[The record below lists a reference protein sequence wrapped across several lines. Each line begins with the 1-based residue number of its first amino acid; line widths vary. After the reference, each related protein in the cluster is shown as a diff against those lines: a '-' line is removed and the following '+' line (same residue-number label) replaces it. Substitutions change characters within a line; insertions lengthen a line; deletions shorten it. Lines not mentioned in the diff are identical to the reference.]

1 MTARTFITRGLRHY
15 RAAYLGV
22 LLGSA
27 LGAMVLLGA
36 LFSGD
41 SVKSTLRQIAEQRTG
56 KTTVVLA
63 GGENFFRASLSNSI
77 PNTAPVLQLR
87 SQVDTPSGRST
98 GQVNLFGVTSTFW
111 SFAPGDATPPALD
124 AKSWAINRELARTL
138 DLKPGDS
145 IVLRLGK
152 PGLASRDA
160 PLSGEPEELITIRGN
175 VAEIREDDT
184 MGRFNLEATQLPAPA
199 VFLPIETL
207 AEAIERSDRANLLL
221 FRDPLSADQATA
233 LVRQSAQLAD
243 YGLSLQDIPLSA
255 ATEIR
260 TDRIFLPT
268 LIEEKLSTLLPTARP
283 VVTYLAN
290 TIAANGKA
298 TPYSMVTGFTP
309 GDDNKRGTGGSPV
322 TSPPTNPSF
331 IPDDLAPDQIL
342 LNSWEAEDLAAKPGD
357 TVTLSYYTLGSG
369 NRLIEKSTDFTVH
382 SIVPLEGAAADK
394 LWMPEFPGIAEADSN
409 ADWTPG
415 LPLDLTRIRPKDET
429 YWDEHRGTP
438 KAFIPYE
445 AARAMWSN
453 RWGNATS
460 LRMPAGE
467 PDLERRILDTL
478 TPADAGLLIRDLGRE
493 SQTAAASPVD
503 IASLFLSMSFFLILA
518 AVALTAMLFRF
529 NVEQRNHESGL
540 LAALGIPPKKI
551 LRWRLLEGLVVVTL
565 GSALGTLLAFAYTR
579 GLLLF
584 LESIW
589 NRGDDRLFRF
599 HAAPTSI
606 AGGLLGFIVLMMIT
620 IWFVTRRQAKRSAS
634 LRLESGTEEV
644 IRHGKSRAR
653 WIAPA
658 AALVGLAALA
668 GSKAMGPQ
676 GAFFLAGFS
685 FLVAGLSLFRNHLA
699 SAAAST
705 VAGAP
710 PAVAGAPPAV
720 AGAPPAVAGAP
731 PAVTGAPPA
740 VTGAPPAVAGASP
753 AVAGASPAVA
763 GAPPAV
769 AGASR
774 SSPFRERL
782 APCLSPARLATLN
795 GARRPTR
802 SLVVVGSL
810 AAGLFL
816 VVSVTAFQKHGGG
829 EWQKRPSGSGGFA
842 FWIETTTAVHR
853 GSNSDSTADILQL
866 GDQRGQLGD
875 ILPFRVGTGDDASCF
890 NLNSVTRPRL
900 LATDTAAL
908 EQRGSFTIKTT
919 APGIESSWKSLRG
932 GDALRAFIDETTLLW
947 VLKKKPGDRIDY
959 TDEQGNSF
967 PIEIAGTLDGTV
979 FQGSFI
985 VDEQRFLERFPS
997 TGGYQLFLADTPG
1010 DLTATR
1016 GILQKSLTDLGATV
1030 TTTSDRLAAF
1040 HSVENTYISIFNVL
1054 GGLGVILGAA
1064 GLGLVTARNLA
1075 ERRNEFTQ
1083 LHQLGI
1089 SRKIIRSLVFR
1100 ETRKFILWAVG
1111 IGLVAAIVSI
1121 LPALPKTGLLVTLG
1135 WIAALAAMFLLTAAS
1150 CAWLAYRKSALF
1162 AAS

>member
-1 MTARTFITRGLRHY
+1 MTALTFILRGLRHY
-15 RAAYLGV
+15 RGAYLGV

-63 GGENFFRASLSNSI
+63 GGENFFRASLSNSLNRSNSI

-98 GQVNLFGVTSTFW
+98 GQVNLFGITPAFW
-111 SFAPGDATPPALD
+111 SFAPGDTTPPALD

-145 IVLRLGK
+145 LVLRLGK

-160 PLSGEPEELITIRGN
+160 PLSGEPEELITVRGT
-175 VAEIREDDT
+175 VAQIREDDA
-184 MGRFNLEATQLPAPA
+184 MGRFNLETTQLPAPA
-199 VFLPIETL
+199 VFLPIEAL

-221 FRDPLSADQATA
+221 FRDPLSADQANA

-268 LIEEKLSTLLPTARP
+268 LIEDKLRTLLPAARP

-290 TIAANGKA
+290 TIAANGKQ
-298 TPYSMVTGFTP
+298 TPYSMVTGIDP
-309 GDDNKRGTGGSPV
+309 AAVD
-322 TSPPTNPSF
+322 F
-331 IPDDLAPDQIL
+331 IPDDLGPDKIL

-357 TVTLSYYTLGSG
+357 KVTVSYYTLGSG

-382 SIVPLEGAAADK
+382 GIVPLEGAAADK
-394 LWMPEFPGIAEADSN
+394 LWMPDFPGIAEADSN

-415 LPLDLTRIRPKDET
+415 LPLDLTRIREKDET
-429 YWDEHRGTP
+429 YWDDHRGTP

-445 AARAMWSN
+445 AARTMWSN

-460 LRMPAGE
+460 LRLRSGDTPV
-467 PDLERRILDTL
+467 PSLERQILDTL
-478 TPADAGLLIRDLGRE
+478 TPADAGLLIRDLAAE

-551 LRWRLLEGLVVVTL
+551 LRWRLLEGLIVVTL

-589 NRGDDRLFRF
+589 NRGGDRLFQF
-599 HAAPTSI
+599 HAAPASI
-606 AGGLLGFIVLMMIT
+606 AGGLLGFIALMMIT
-620 IWFVTRRQAKRSAS
+620 IWFVTRRQARRSAS

-658 AALVGLAALA
+658 AALTGLAALA

-685 FLVAGLSLFRNHLA
+685 FLVAGLATFLAVLNRSRN
-699 SAAAST
+699 
-705 VAGAP
+705 
-710 PAVAGAPPAV
+710 
-720 AGAPPAVAGAP
+720 
-731 PAVTGAPPA
+731 
-740 VTGAPPAVAGASP
+740 SP
-753 AVAGASPAVA
+753 SN
-763 GAPPAV
+763 
-769 AGASR
+769 S
-774 SSPFRERL
+774 
-782 APCLSPARLATLN
+782 LSPARLATLN

-853 GSNSDSTADILQL
+853 GSNSNSTEDILQL
-866 GDQRGQLGD
+866 GDQRNQLGD

-890 NLNSVTRPRL
+890 NLNSVARPRL

-919 APGIESSWKSLRG
+919 APGIEPSWKSLRE

-967 PIEIAGTLDGTV
+967 PVEIAGTLDGTV

-985 VDEQRFLERFPS
+985 VDEQRFLERYPS

-1030 TTTSDRLAAF
+1030 TSTSDRLAAF

-1075 ERRNEFTQ
+1075 ERRSEFTQ

-1100 ETRKFILWAVG
+1100 ETRQFILWAVG

-1135 WIAALAAMFLLTAAS
+1135 WIAALAAMFLVTAAS

>member
-1 MTARTFITRGLRHY
+1 MTAFTFITRGLRHY
-15 RAAYLGV
+15 RSAYLGV

-56 KTTVVLA
+56 ATTLVLA

-98 GQVNLFGVTSTFW
+98 GQVNLFGITPAFW
-111 SFAPGDATPPALD
+111 SFAPGNTTPPALD
-124 AKSWAINRELARTL
+124 TKSWAINRELARTL
-138 DLKPGDS
+138 DLKPGDTL
-145 IVLRLGK
+145 VLRLGK

-160 PLSGEPEELITIRGN
+160 PLSGEPEELITVRGT
-175 VAEIREDDT
+175 VAEIRDDDA

-221 FRDPLSADQATA
+221 FRNPLSADEATA

-268 LIEEKLSTLLPTARP
+268 LIEEKLRTLLPTARP

-290 TIAANGKA
+290 TIAANGKE

-309 GDDNKRGTGGSPV
+309 GDSQKRGAGGSPV
-322 TSPPTNPSF
+322 TSPPTIPSF

-357 TVTLSYYTLGSG
+357 QVTVSYYTLGSG
-369 NRLIEKSTDFTVH
+369 NRLVEKSTTFNVH

-394 LWMPEFPGIAEADSN
+394 LWMPDFPGIAEADNS

-415 LPLDLTRIRPKDET
+415 LPLDLTRIREKDET

-460 LRMPAGE
+460 LRIKKGQPS
-467 PDLERRILDTL
+467 PRILEQQILDTL

-551 LRWRLLEGLVVVTL
+551 LRWRLLEGLIVVTL

-589 NRGDDRLFRF
+589 NRGGDRLFNF
-599 HAAPTSI
+599 NAAPASI
-606 AGGLLGFIVLMMIT
+606 VGGLLGFVVLMMIT
-620 IWFVTRRQAKRSAS
+620 IGFVTRRQAKS
-634 LRLESGTEEV
+634 
-644 IRHGKSRAR
+644 
-653 WIAPA
+653 
-658 AALVGLAALA
+658 
-668 GSKAMGPQ
+668 
-676 GAFFLAGFS
+676 
-685 FLVAGLSLFRNHLA
+685 
-699 SAAAST
+699 
-705 VAGAP
+705 P
-710 PAVAGAPPAV
+710 PACA
-720 AGAPPAVAGAP
+720 
-731 PAVTGAPPA
+731 
-740 VTGAPPAVAGASP
+740 
-753 AVAGASPAVA
+753 
-763 GAPPAV
+763 
-769 AGASR
+769 
-774 SSPFRERL
+774 
-782 APCLSPARLATLN
+782 LSPAPRKSSAT
-795 GARRPTR
+795 A
-802 SLVVVGSL
+802 
-810 AAGLFL
+810 
-816 VVSVTAFQKHGGG
+816 
-829 EWQKRPSGSGGFA
+829 
-842 FWIETTTAVHR
+842 
-853 GSNSDSTADILQL
+853 
-866 GDQRGQLGD
+866 
-875 ILPFRVGTGDDASCF
+875 
-890 NLNSVTRPRL
+890 
-900 LATDTAAL
+900 
-908 EQRGSFTIKTT
+908 
-919 APGIESSWKSLRG
+919 
-932 GDALRAFIDETTLLW
+932 
-947 VLKKKPGDRIDY
+947 
-959 TDEQGNSF
+959 
-967 PIEIAGTLDGTV
+967 
-979 FQGSFI
+979 
-985 VDEQRFLERFPS
+985 
-997 TGGYQLFLADTPG
+997 
-1010 DLTATR
+1010 
-1016 GILQKSLTDLGATV
+1016 
-1030 TTTSDRLAAF
+1030 
-1040 HSVENTYISIFNVL
+1040 
-1054 GGLGVILGAA
+1054 
-1064 GLGLVTARNLA
+1064 NLA
-1075 ERRNEFTQ
+1075 
-1083 LHQLGI
+1083 
-1089 SRKIIRSLVFR
+1089 
-1100 ETRKFILWAVG
+1100 
-1111 IGLVAAIVSI
+1111 
-1121 LPALPKTGLLVTLG
+1121 PAGSPPPPP
-1135 WIAALAAMFLLTAAS
+1135 
-1150 CAWLAYRKSALF
+1150 
-1162 AAS
+1162 

>member
-15 RAAYLGV
+15 RGAYLGV

-63 GGENFFRASLSNSI
+63 GGENFFRASLSHSI

-98 GQVNLFGVTSTFW
+98 GQVNLFGITPAFW
-111 SFAPGDATPPALD
+111 SFAPGDTTPPALE

-145 IVLRLGK
+145 LVLRLGK

-160 PLSGEPEELITIRGN
+160 PLSGEPEELITVRGT
-175 VAEIREDDT
+175 VAQIREDDA

-199 VFLPIETL
+199 VFLPIEAL

-221 FRDPLSADQATA
+221 FRDPLSADQANA

-268 LIEEKLSTLLPTARP
+268 LIEDKLRTLLPTARP

-290 TIAANGKA
+290 TIAANGKQ
-298 TPYSMVTGFTP
+298 TPYSMVTGIDP
-309 GDDNKRGTGGSPV
+309 AAVD
-322 TSPPTNPSF
+322 F
-331 IPDDLAPDQIL
+331 IPDDLGPDKIL
-342 LNSWEAEDLAAKPGD
+342 LNSWEAEDLAAKQGD
-357 TVTLSYYTLGSG
+357 KVTVSYYTLGSG

-382 SIVPLEGAAADK
+382 GIVPLEGAAADK
-394 LWMPEFPGIAEADSN
+394 LWMPDFPGIAEADNS

-415 LPLDLTRIRPKDET
+415 LPLDLTRIREKDET
-429 YWDEHRGTP
+429 YWDDHRGTP

-445 AARAMWSN
+445 AARTMWSN

-460 LRMPAGE
+460 LRLRSGDTPV
-467 PDLERRILDTL
+467 PSLERQILDTL

-551 LRWRLLEGLVVVTL
+551 LRWRLLEGLIVVTL

-589 NRGDDRLFRF
+589 NRGGDRLFRF
-599 HAAPTSI
+599 HAAPASI
-606 AGGLLGFIVLMMIT
+606 IGGLFGFIVLMMIT

-685 FLVAGLSLFRNHLA
+685 FLVAGLATFLGVLNR
-699 SAAAST
+699 
-705 VAGAP
+705 
-710 PAVAGAPPAV
+710 
-720 AGAPPAVAGAP
+720 
-731 PAVTGAPPA
+731 
-740 VTGAPPAVAGASP
+740 
-753 AVAGASPAVA
+753 
-763 GAPPAV
+763 
-769 AGASR
+769 SR
-774 SSPFRERL
+774 SSPSSS
-782 APCLSPARLATLN
+782 LSPARLATLN

-829 EWQKRPSGSGGFA
+829 EWQNRPSGSGGFA

-853 GSNSDSTADILQL
+853 GSNADSTEDILQL

-890 NLNSVTRPRL
+890 NLNSVARPRL

-919 APGIESSWKSLRG
+919 APGIGKSWKSLRE

-967 PIEIAGTLDGTV
+967 PVEIAGTLDGTV

-1075 ERRNEFTQ
+1075 ERRNEFSQ

-1100 ETRKFILWAVG
+1100 ETRQFILWAVG
-1111 IGLVAAIVSI
+1111 IGLAAAIVSI

-1135 WIAALAAMFLLTAAS
+1135 WIAALAALFLLTAAS

-1162 AAS
+1162 ATS

>member
-15 RAAYLGV
+15 RGAYLGV

-98 GQVNLFGVTSTFW
+98 GQVNLFGISPAFW
-111 SFAPGDATPPALD
+111 SFAPGDTTALALD

-145 IVLRLGK
+145 LVLRLGK

-160 PLSGEPEELITIRGN
+160 PLSGEPEELITVRGT
-175 VAEIREDDT
+175 VAQIREDDA

-199 VFLPIETL
+199 VFLPIEAL

-268 LIEEKLSTLLPTARP
+268 LIEDKLRTLLPTARP

-290 TIAANGKA
+290 TIAANGKQ
-298 TPYSMVTGFTP
+298 TPYSMVTGIDP
-309 GDDNKRGTGGSPV
+309 AAVD
-322 TSPPTNPSF
+322 F
-331 IPDDLAPDQIL
+331 IPDDLGPDKIL

-357 TVTLSYYTLGSG
+357 KVTVSYYTLGSG

-382 SIVPLEGAAADK
+382 GIVPLEGAAADK
-394 LWMPEFPGIAEADSN
+394 LWMPDFPGIAEADNS

-415 LPLDLTRIRPKDET
+415 LPLDLTRIREKDET
-429 YWDEHRGTP
+429 YWDDHRGTP

-445 AARAMWSN
+445 AARTMWSN
-453 RWGNATS
+453 RWGSATS
-460 LRMPAGE
+460 LRLRSGDTPVPA
-467 PDLERRILDTL
+467 LEKQILDTL

-540 LAALGIPPKKI
+540 LAALGIPPRKI
-551 LRWRLLEGLVVVTL
+551 LRWRLLEGLIVVTL

-589 NRGDDRLFRF
+589 NRGGDRLFRF
-599 HAAPTSI
+599 HAAPASI
-606 AGGLLGFIVLMMIT
+606 IGGLFGFVVLMMIT

-658 AALVGLAALA
+658 AALTGLAALA

-685 FLVAGLSLFRNHLA
+685 FLVAGLATFLGVLNRSRN
-699 SAAAST
+699 
-705 VAGAP
+705 
-710 PAVAGAPPAV
+710 
-720 AGAPPAVAGAP
+720 
-731 PAVTGAPPA
+731 
-740 VTGAPPAVAGASP
+740 SP
-753 AVAGASPAVA
+753 SNN
-763 GAPPAV
+763 
-769 AGASR
+769 
-774 SSPFRERL
+774 
-782 APCLSPARLATLN
+782 LSPARLATLN

-853 GSNSDSTADILQL
+853 GSNADSTEDILQL
-866 GDQRGQLGD
+866 GDQRAQLGD

-890 NLNSVTRPRL
+890 NLNSVARPRL
-900 LATDTAAL
+900 LATETAAL

-919 APGIESSWKSLRG
+919 APGIEPSWKSLRE

-967 PIEIAGTLDGTV
+967 PVEIAGTLDGTV

-1075 ERRNEFTQ
+1075 ERKNEFTQ

-1100 ETRKFILWAVG
+1100 ETRQFILWAVG
-1111 IGLVAAIVSI
+1111 IGLAAAIVSI

-1135 WIAALAAMFLLTAAS
+1135 WIAALAALFLLTAAS

-1162 AAS
+1162 ATS

>member
-1 MTARTFITRGLRHY
+1 MTAFTFITRGLRHY
-15 RAAYLGV
+15 RGAYLGV

-98 GQVNLFGVTSTFW
+98 GQVNLFGISPAFW
-111 SFAPGDATPPALD
+111 SFAPGDTTPPALD

-160 PLSGEPEELITIRGN
+160 PLSGEPEELITVRGT
-175 VAEIREDDT
+175 VAQIREDDA

-199 VFLPIETL
+199 VFLPIEAL

-221 FRDPLSADQATA
+221 FRDPLSADEATA

-260 TDRIFLPT
+260 TDRIFLPS
-268 LIEEKLSTLLPTARP
+268 LIEEKLRALLPAARP

-290 TIAANGKA
+290 TIAANGKE
-298 TPYSMVTGFTP
+298 TPYSMVTGIDP
-309 GDDNKRGTGGSPV
+309 AAVD
-322 TSPPTNPSF
+322 F
-331 IPDDLAPDQIL
+331 IPDDLAPDHIL

-357 TVTLSYYTLGSG
+357 KVTLSYYTLGTG
-369 NRLIEKSTDFTVH
+369 NRLVEKSTDFTVH
-382 SIVPLEGAAADK
+382 GIVPLEGAAADK
-394 LWMPEFPGIAEADSN
+394 LWMPDFPGIAEADNS

-445 AARAMWSN
+445 SARTMWSN

-460 LRMPAGE
+460 LRLRSGDTPV
-467 PDLERRILDTL
+467 PSLERQILDTL

-540 LAALGIPPKKI
+540 LAALGIPPRKI
-551 LRWRLLEGLVVVTL
+551 LRWRLLEGLIVVTL

-589 NRGDDRLFRF
+589 NRGGDRLFQF
-599 HAAPTSI
+599 HAAPASI

-634 LRLESGTEEV
+634 LRLESGTEEI

-685 FLVAGLSLFRNHLA
+685 FLVAGLATFLTVLNRSRN
-699 SAAAST
+699 
-705 VAGAP
+705 
-710 PAVAGAPPAV
+710 
-720 AGAPPAVAGAP
+720 
-731 PAVTGAPPA
+731 
-740 VTGAPPAVAGASP
+740 SP
-753 AVAGASPAVA
+753 SN
-763 GAPPAV
+763 
-769 AGASR
+769 S
-774 SSPFRERL
+774 
-782 APCLSPARLATLN
+782 LSPARLATLN

-890 NLNSVTRPRL
+890 NLNSVARPRL

-919 APGIESSWKSLRG
+919 PPGIEPSWKSLRE

-959 TDEQGNSF
+959 TDEQGNTF
-967 PIEIAGTLDGTV
+967 PVEIAGTLDGTV

-985 VDEQRFLERFPS
+985 VDEQRFLERYPS

-1100 ETRKFILWAVG
+1100 ETRQFILWAVG

-1135 WIAALAAMFLLTAAS
+1135 WITALAALFLITAAS

>member
-1 MTARTFITRGLRHY
+1 MTAFTFITRGLRHY
-15 RAAYLGV
+15 RGAYLGV

-98 GQVNLFGVTSTFW
+98 GQVNLFGISPAFW
-111 SFAPGDATPPALD
+111 SFAPGDTTPPALD

-160 PLSGEPEELITIRGN
+160 PLSGEPEELITVRGT
-175 VAEIREDDT
+175 VAQIREDDA

-199 VFLPIETL
+199 VFLPIEAL

-221 FRDPLSADQATA
+221 FRDPLSADEATA

-260 TDRIFLPT
+260 TDRIFLPS
-268 LIEEKLSTLLPTARP
+268 LIEEKLRALLPAARP

-290 TIAANGKA
+290 TIAANGKE
-298 TPYSMVTGFTP
+298 TPYSMVTGIDP
-309 GDDNKRGTGGSPV
+309 AAVD
-322 TSPPTNPSF
+322 F
-331 IPDDLAPDQIL
+331 IPDDLAPDHIL

-357 TVTLSYYTLGSG
+357 KVTLSYYTLGTG
-369 NRLIEKSTDFTVH
+369 NRLVEKSTDFTVH
-382 SIVPLEGAAADK
+382 GIVPLEGAAADK
-394 LWMPEFPGIAEADSN
+394 LWMPDFPGIAEADNS

-445 AARAMWSN
+445 SARTMWSN

-460 LRMPAGE
+460 LRLRSGDTPV
-467 PDLERRILDTL
+467 PSLERQILDTL
-478 TPADAGLLIRDLGRE
+478 TPADAGLLVRDLGRE

-540 LAALGIPPKKI
+540 LSALGIPPKKI
-551 LRWRLLEGLVVVTL
+551 LRWRLLEGLIVVTL

-589 NRGDDRLFRF
+589 NRGGDRLFNF
-599 HAAPTSI
+599 HAAPASI
-606 AGGLLGFIVLMMIT
+606 AGGLFGFIVLMMIT

-658 AALVGLAALA
+658 ATLVGLAALA

-685 FLVAGLSLFRNHLA
+685 FLVAGLATFLAVLNRSRN
-699 SAAAST
+699 
-705 VAGAP
+705 
-710 PAVAGAPPAV
+710 
-720 AGAPPAVAGAP
+720 
-731 PAVTGAPPA
+731 
-740 VTGAPPAVAGASP
+740 SP
-753 AVAGASPAVA
+753 SN
-763 GAPPAV
+763 
-769 AGASR
+769 S
-774 SSPFRERL
+774 
-782 APCLSPARLATLN
+782 LSPARLATLN

-829 EWQKRPSGSGGFA
+829 EWQKRPGGSGGFA

-853 GSNSDSTADILQL
+853 GSNSDSTEDILQL
-866 GDQRGQLGD
+866 GEQRGQLGD

-890 NLNSVTRPRL
+890 NLNSVARPRL

-919 APGIESSWKSLRG
+919 PPGIEPSWKSLREG
-932 GDALRAFIDETTLLW
+932 EALRAFIDETTLLW

-959 TDEQGNSF
+959 TDEQGNTF
-967 PIEIAGTLDGTV
+967 PVEIAGTLDGTV

-985 VDEQRFLERFPS
+985 VDEQRFLERYPS

-1100 ETRKFILWAVG
+1100 ETRQFILWAVG

-1135 WIAALAAMFLLTAAS
+1135 WITALAALFLITAAS